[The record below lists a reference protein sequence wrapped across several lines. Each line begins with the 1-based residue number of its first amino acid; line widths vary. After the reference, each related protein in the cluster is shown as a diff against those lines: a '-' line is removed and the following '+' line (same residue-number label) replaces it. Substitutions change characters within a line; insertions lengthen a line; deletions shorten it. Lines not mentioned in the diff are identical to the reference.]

1 MNTSLLTDRP
11 VISVPSE
18 STAPAE
24 MRPGHAWLS
33 DRRAPYSLPN
43 PINQRRI
50 TDRIRQWVGRFLIRL
65 RHWEYW
71 PFEVVY
77 APIFVY
83 HLYLSLKARSLF
95 FFSAANPSIE
105 SGGMLGESKIDILNK
120 IDDQFKPKTLFFGK
134 RVTANDVVDQLVMAG
149 FWFPIIA
156 KPNQGERGWR
166 VEKLSTEAEL
176 NEYLLDN
183 HMDLIIQEYVDEPIE
198 LGIFYY
204 RMPGEKTG
212 TISSVVQKEFL
223 SVTGDGQSTTLE
235 LLTQNDRAFLQ
246 LPALTVRYGGRLNEV
261 LARGELQQM
270 MPIGNH
276 CRGTKFLNA
285 NHLITPELRAVF
297 DRISLPIDGFYYGR
311 FDIRCRSVTDLY
323 QGQHIRILEL
333 NGAGA
338 EPAHIY
344 QPGFSLW
351 EGWRILLQHWHI
363 LYAISRE
370 NHRRG
375 VPYMTS
381 GDAQAIYRRIQ
392 SYKKPQ
398 AA

>member
-1 MNTSLLTDRP
+1 MNTPCLAD
-11 VISVPSE
+11 SVGASMPGETTNLKLNSR
-18 STAPAE
+18 TA
-24 MRPGHAWLS
+24 RTGKKINFSRTGQWL
-33 DRRAPYSLPN
+33 RRF
-43 PINQRRI
+43 
-50 TDRIRQWVGRFLIRL
+50 RIRLW
-65 RHWEYW
+65 HWEYW
-71 PFEVVY
+71 PFQVIY
-77 APIFVY
+77 APVLLY

-120 IDDQFKPKTLFFGK
+120 IADQFKPKTLFFGK
-134 RVTANDVVDQLVMAG
+134 QVSADEVLNQLVMAG

-166 VEKLSTEAEL
+166 VEKLTTETDL
-176 NEYLLDN
+176 HNYLLDN
-183 HMDLIIQEYVDEPIE
+183 HMDLIVQEYVDEPIE
-198 LGIFYY
+198 LGVFYY
-204 RMPGEKTG
+204 RMPGAQTG
-212 TISSVVQKEFL
+212 TISSLVQKEFL
-223 SVTGDGQSTTLE
+223 SVTGDGISTLLE
-235 LLTQNDRAFLQ
+235 LINQNDRAILQ
-246 LPALTVRYGGRLNEV
+246 LPTLRERYGDQLKEV
-261 LARGELQQM
+261 LERNVPRQL

-285 NHLITPELRAVF
+285 NHLITTALLAIF

-311 FDIRCRSVTDLY
+311 FDLRCRSLHDLY
-323 QGQHIRILEL
+323 LGKHIRILEL

-351 EGWRILLQHWHI
+351 EGWRILLQHWSI
-363 LYAISRE
+363 LYGISRE

-381 GDAQAIYRRIQ
+381 GEVSTIYRRIQ

-398 AA
+398 TA